1 MSLNQT
7 KLIEQYT
14 SGNEEARAVSSRT
27 AGLEFYYT
35 KKHLGG
41 MIGKNDRVLE
51 ISCATGYYGLYYAEQ
66 CREYVGIDIVPKHI
80 GLFREKIAARGLKNV
95 SCQVG
100 DGTDL
105 KGIEDESFDVV
116 LCLGPMYHLT
126 EQERERVFEEC
137 ARVCRRGGTAAFAYI
152 NRIGVYAGG
161 CILDSRYP
169 NERANRCVLENGTD
183 DMRPELFFY
192 TTPEEM
198 ERRAAAHGLKKLKN
212 LGTDFFVTMGI
223 VDSMD
228 EEKFELMKP
237 LYDEMTSHESC
248 TGMANH
254 ALLIC
259 AK

>member
-14 SGNEEARAVSSRT
+14 SGNEEARADSSRT

-51 ISCATGYYGLYYAEQ
+51 IGCATGYYGLYYAEQ

-126 EQERERVFEEC
+126 EQERSAFLKN
-137 ARVCRRGGTAAFAYI
+137 ARGYADAAGRRRLPISTGSAF
-152 NRIGVYAGG
+152 
-161 CILDSRYP
+161 
-169 NERANRCVLENGTD
+169 
-183 DMRPELFFY
+183 M
-192 TTPEEM
+192 
-198 ERRAAAHGLKKLKN
+198 RAAAFWTAVIRMN
-212 LGTDFFVTMGI
+212 RRTDA
-223 VDSMD
+223 
-228 EEKFELMKP
+228 
-237 LYDEMTSHESC
+237 C
-248 TGMANH
+248 WRTGQT
-254 ALLIC
+254 IC
-259 AK
+259 ARSCSFIRLRKKWKGVQPPMG